1 MFDAATCY
9 HYVIAFVCCDV
20 GEQKPINTEVKR
32 RVIIRLC
39 TASLTDIVLF
49 ISPDLKILGVYCTV
63 KPLITFNNHNHDT

>member
-1 MFDAATCY
+1 MEPKIILALLAVSWENMFDAATCY

-39 TASLTDIVLF
+39 TTSLTDIVL
-49 ISPDLKILGVYCTV
+49 SLV
-63 KPLITFNNHNHDT
+63 LI